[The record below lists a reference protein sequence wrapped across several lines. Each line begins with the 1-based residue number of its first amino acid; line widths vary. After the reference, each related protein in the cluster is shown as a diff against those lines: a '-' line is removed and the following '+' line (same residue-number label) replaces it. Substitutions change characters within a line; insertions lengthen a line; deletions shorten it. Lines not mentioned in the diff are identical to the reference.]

1 MNDNISIKLSLEI
14 LKYNVFILFLYFNNV
29 IFLPIGKIS
38 DFTSSHDCQLGSLF
52 LYSSENKNALSFHS
66 ADEKHK
72 YFKSK

>member
-14 LKYNVFILFLYFNNV
+14 LKYKVFILFLYFNNV
-29 IFLPIGKIS
+29 IFLPIGKVS
-38 DFTSSHDCQLGSLF
+38 DFTSSRDSQLGSLF
-52 LYSSENKNALSFHS
+52 LYSSENKNTSFHS